1 MKFLINK
8 IVVRKGD
15 QDQYDIQVYEEGSG
29 DDVLKDDFTDDY
41 DSEELSVPEERAPD
55 EYVFDESKDQPEL
68 EESDGNQGLQ
78 QQQSYYT
85 EEDSAQIQPLNIAEL
100 DTLYQS
106 VHGEKEDIKI
116 WSESNFS
123 SIIPQITH
131 NSIFLNCYSEEI
143 YDVLLE
149 DLRKQYEFL
158 IKE

>member
-116 WSESNFS
+116 
-123 SIIPQITH
+123 
-131 NSIFLNCYSEEI
+131 
-143 YDVLLE
+143 
-149 DLRKQYEFL
+149 
-158 IKE
+158 